1 MPSEKIVVSDRKTVL
16 ENIKRTGNYRI
27 SEEEIFK
34 TLDAFLNKNEDFR
47 NARIN
52 TYSLIDS
59 KTVDVNFSSDSR
71 NSESGADSFTALT
84 AAVRSASSAGK
95 AYSPV

>member
-1 MPSEKIVVSDRKTVL
+1 MKKVLFAVLMAKVLFFSGCNNLEMPSEKIVVSDRKTVL

-27 SEEEIFK
+27 SEEDTFK
-34 TLDAFLNKNEDFR
+34 TLDAFLNKNEGFR

-59 KTVDVNFSSDSR
+59 KIVMMFEKLVFKKSSS
-71 NSESGADSFTALT
+71 
-84 AAVRSASSAGK
+84 
-95 AYSPV
+95 